1 MKPLQQYKF
10 LKALRPFSLVVAV
23 ISCGLGILLAWDS
36 GFHNPILALWIMI
49 GGILAQA
56 GINLIN
62 DIEDIPLIPKEH
74 SHYHR
79 IKRMISNNTKV
90 GIACFIL
97 AGFISL
103 YLISIQGWPLFVLIA
118 ISGLASLSYNI
129 GPFNF
134 KHRGLAMVQVF
145 LLMGVLM
152 VQGAYLAMSG
162 LFSSAVL
169 LHSLPIS
176 LLVSLLLL
184 SNELRDSETDQHKN
198 IKTLTVRIG
207 YKNAVRLYWSLVLL
221 SYILAGIF
229 LLVGNKLDHAPSLLW
244 LLIPLPLLVPIKH
257 YLGASPTD
265 RVNLTPMTG
274 RFFFLFGL
282 SYMLVLGIH

>member
-23 ISCGLGILLAWDS
+23 VSCGLGILIAWNN
-36 GFHNPILALWIMI
+36 GFHHLALAVWIMI
-49 GGILAQA
+49 GGILAQS

-62 DIEDIPLIPKEH
+62 DIEDLPLISKEH
-74 SHYHR
+74 VNYGQ
-79 IKRMISNNTKV
+79 IKKMINSNTKA
-90 GIACFIL
+90 GIVCFVL
-97 AGFISL
+97 AGLISV
-103 YLISIQGWPLFVLIA
+103 YLISIQGWPLFLLIL

-162 LFSSAVL
+162 NFSTTVL
-169 LHSLPIS
+169 LHSIPIS

-184 SNELRDSETDQHKN
+184 SNELRDSETDRSKGIQ
-198 IKTLTVRIG
+198 TLTVRIG
-207 YKNAVRLYWSLVLL
+207 YQNAVRLYWFLIFL
-221 SYILAGIF
+221 SYVLAVIF
-229 LLVGNKLDHAPSLLW
+229 LFFGEQLEQASQLLW
-244 LLIPLPLLVPIKH
+244 LLIPLPLLLPIKH
-257 YLGASPTD
+257 YLNATE
-265 RVNLTPMTG
+265 RTQLTPMTG
-274 RFFFLFGL
+274 RFFFLFGA
-282 SYMLVLGIH
+282 SYMLVLGIS

>member
-1 MKPLQQYKF
+1 M
-10 LKALRPFSLVVAV
+10 
-23 ISCGLGILLAWDS
+23 LA
-36 GFHNPILALWIMI
+36 FWIMV
-49 GGILAQA
+49 GGVLAQA

-62 DIEDIPLIPKEH
+62 DIEDLPLIPKEH
-74 SHYHR
+74 ANHNR
-79 IKRMISNNTKV
+79 IKLMISNNTKA
-90 GIACFIL
+90 GIFCFVL
-97 AGFISL
+97 AGLISL
-103 YLISIQGWPLFVLIA
+103 YLISIQGWPLFILIL

-162 LFSSAVL
+162 LFSETVL

-184 SNELRDSETDQHKN
+184 SNELRDSETDQIKG

-207 YKNAVRLYWSLVLL
+207 YKNAVRLYWLLVTL
-221 SYILAGIF
+221 SYVLAITF
-229 LLVGNKLDHAPSLLW
+229 LFFGEHLEQSSRLLW
-244 LLIPLPLLVPIKH
+244 LLLPLPLLIPINS
-257 YLGASPTD
+257 YLSASAAK
-265 RVNLTPMTG
+265 RVRLTPMTG
-274 RFFFLFGL
+274 RFFFLFGV
-282 SYMLVLGIH
+282 SYMLILGIG

>member
-23 ISCGLGILLAWDS
+23 VSCGLGILIGWNN
-36 GFHNPILALWIMI
+36 GFHHLTLAVWIMI
-49 GGILAQA
+49 GGVLAQS

-62 DIEDIPLIPKEH
+62 DIEDLPLISKEH
-74 SHYHR
+74 ANYSQ
-79 IKRMISNNTKV
+79 IKRMINSNTKA
-90 GIACFIL
+90 GIVCFVL
-97 AGFISL
+97 AGLISA
-103 YLISIQGWPLFVLIA
+103 YLISIQGWPLFLLIL

-162 LFSSAVL
+162 DFSTTVL
-169 LHSLPIS
+169 LHSIPIS

-184 SNELRDSETDQHKN
+184 SNELRDSETDRSKGIQ
-198 IKTLTVRIG
+198 TLTVRIG
-207 YKNAVRLYWSLVLL
+207 YQNAVRLYWVLIFL
-221 SYILAGIF
+221 SYLLAVVF
-229 LLVGNKLDHAPSLLW
+229 LFFGEQLEQASQLLW
-244 LLIPLPLLVPIKH
+244 LLIPLPLLLPIKY
-257 YLGASPTD
+257 YLNATE
-265 RVNLTPMTG
+265 RTQLTPMTG
-274 RFFFLFGL
+274 RFFFLFGV
-282 SYMLVLGIH
+282 SYMLVLGIS

>member
-23 ISCGLGILLAWDS
+23 ISCGLGILLAWNS
-36 GFHNPILALWIMI
+36 GFQNPVLAIWIMI
-49 GGILAQA
+49 GGVLAQA

-74 SHYHR
+74 AHHYH
-79 IKRMISNNTKV
+79 IKRMISSNTKA

-97 AGFISL
+97 AGLVSL
-103 YLISIQGWPLFVLIA
+103 YLISIQGWPLFVLIV

-162 LFSSAVL
+162 LFSSTVL

-184 SNELRDSETDQHKN
+184 SNELRDSETDKNKN

-207 YKNAVRLYWSLVLL
+207 YKNAVRLYWSLVFL
-221 SYILAGIF
+221 SYILAVVF
-229 LLVGNKLDHAPSLLW
+229 LFAGNYLDHVSNLLW
-244 LLIPLPLLVPIKH
+244 LLIPLPLLIPIKN
-257 YLGASPTD
+257 YLSASPTE
-265 RVNLTPMTG
+265 RVRLTPMTG

-282 SYMLVLGIH
+282 SYMLVLGIN